1 VNGSKIKN
9 NEISIDDVDIL
20 KHTMVDEVWTK
31 INNLEINHHEIYRYI
46 QQNDIWNQSI
56 DVITSNFLLL

>member
-9 NEISIDDVDIL
+9 NEISIDDEDIL
-20 KHTMVDEVWTK
+20 KHTMVDEVLTK
-31 INNLEINHHEIYRYI
+31 MNNLEINHHEIYRYI
-46 QQNDIWNQSI
+46 QENDIWNQSI